1 MIFILQCRFIVIG
14 LLIITAMPVA
24 CSSVS
29 VTDPGANDSQN
40 QNQYRTLIYSGNIYG
55 TIVDG
60 RSGEPLK
67 NAVIYVT
74 AQPVEYLSQENPNA
88 VSSDQGPVII
98 PDPATAVRQAMT
110 RPDGTFLV
118 NNIPIRGSSQLY
130 TLIIKAP
137 NRDVTVIDQV
147 PVLPGASM
155 ALKIDCRMKAE
166 GRTHI
171 IKTLKGH
178 SDVDINYSD
187 EFK

>member
-1 MIFILQCRFIVIG
+1 MKFILQCRFIFMG
-14 LLIITAMPVA
+14 LLILMAVPVA

-29 VTDPGANDSQN
+29 VGPAGNDFQN
-40 QNQYRTLIYSGNIYG
+40 QNQVQAPLYSGNIYG

-60 RSGEPLK
+60 KSGAPIE
-67 NAVIYVT
+67 NTVIYVT
-74 AQPVEYLSQENPNA
+74 AQPVQYLSEKTPKA
-88 VSSDQGPVII
+88 VSSDQGPVIV
-98 PDPATAVRQAMT
+98 PDPAAAVRQAAI

-118 NNIPIRGSSQLY
+118 NNIPIHGSSQLY
-130 TLIIKAP
+130 TLIVNAP
-137 NRDVTVIDQV
+137 HRDVTVIDQV

-155 ALKIDCRMKAE
+155 ALKIDLRMKSQ

-187 EFK
+187 KFK

>member
-1 MIFILQCRFIVIG
+1 MKFIIQCLLIFMG
-14 LLIITAMPVA
+14 LLIFMAMPVA

-29 VTDPGANDSQN
+29 VKDSPATDSQN
-40 QNQYRTLIYSGNIYG
+40 QIQVPVYSGNIYG

-60 RSGEPLK
+60 KSGEPLE

-74 AQPVEYLSQENPNA
+74 PQPVRYLSRENPKA
-88 VSSDQGPVII
+88 VLSDQGSVII
-98 PDPATAVRQAMT
+98 PDPATAVRQAMI

-118 NNIPIRGSSQLY
+118 NNIPIRGGSQLY
-130 TLIIKAP
+130 TLIVKAP

-155 ALKIDCRMKAE
+155 ALKIDCRMKSE